1 VVKGREPLSLSA
13 ALLSKGP
20 CLFFAISKTIGMLT
34 LPTNFLIDLGLLGAV
49 LLITRWASLG
59 RALLVASVVLLAISG
74 FSPLGNLVMHPLEAR
89 FPPWEEAGRG
99 TPDGIIVLGG
109 TIDAELSKGRNQP
122 VFTEASERIFAAA
135 ALARR
140 YPQASIVFTGGS
152 ADLVSGDAREADY
165 APAAFERL
173 GIAKERILIERRSR
187 NTAENAAFTKDLVKP
202 QPGQRWLLVTSA
214 YHMPRSVGLFRKI
227 GFEVEAYPVDW
238 RTNDGDLLKFRAVA
252 HEGLDCLDTA
262 VREWVGLVV
271 YWATGQSS
279 ALFPAPDQPVAIKRG
294 ETS

>member
-1 VVKGREPLSLSA
+1 
-13 ALLSKGP
+13 
-20 CLFFAISKTIGMLT
+20 LFFAISKTIGMLT

-49 LLITRWASLG
+49 LLITRWAALG
-59 RALLVASVVLLAISG
+59 RALMIVSAVLLAISG
-74 FSPLGNLVMHPLEAR
+74 FSPLGNLLMHPLEAR
-89 FPPWEEAGRG
+89 FPAWEEAGRG
-99 TPDGIIVLGG
+99 APDGIIVLGG
-109 TIDAELSKGRNQP
+109 AIDADLSKGRSQP
-122 VFTEASERIFAAA
+122 VFTEASERIFAGA

-140 YPQASIVFTGGS
+140 YPQARIVFTGGS

-173 GIAKERILIERRSR
+173 GIAKERILVERRSR
-187 NTAENAAFTKDLVKP
+187 NTAENAAFTRDLVKP

-238 RTNDGDLLKFRAVA
+238 RTNDGNLLKFRAIA

-279 ALFPAPDQPVAIKRG
+279 ALFPAPDQAAGARRG
-294 ETS
+294 EAS